1 MAVAHISNRM
11 KEKKDLTQEAFDR
24 LLDWL
29 DQDRN
34 RAGQKYE
41 VIRSRLIKVFVCRG
55 CIVPEELA
63 DETINRVAGKVQQI
77 SETYVGNPALYF
89 YGVAD
94 KIFLEYLRKMPA
106 PLPLSP
112 SGPSDER
119 NPKPCE
125 ELEPKHRCLD
135 QCVERLSAENRTL
148 ILVYYGGQGQAKIE
162 MRKELARR
170 LGIGANAL
178 WIRAHRI
185 REALRKCMGD
195 CLTRRQAQRNVFK
208 DERSNGSSQEVS

>member
-1 MAVAHISNRM
+1 MASIANRM

-63 DETINRVAGKVQQI
+63 DDTINRVAGKVQQI
-77 SETYVGNPALYF
+77 AETYVGNPALYF

-106 PLPLSP
+106 PLPLAP
-112 SGPSDER
+112 SGPGVECD
-119 NPKPCE
+119 PKPGE
-125 ELEPKHRCLD
+125 EAEPRHRCLD
-135 QCVERLSAENRTL
+135 RCVERLSAENRTL
-148 ILVYYGGQGQAKIE
+148 IMVYYGGQGQAKIN

-195 CLTRRQAQRNVFK
+195 CLTRKRMPGNVLK
-208 DERSNGSSQEVS
+208 DARSNGSSQEVS

>member
-1 MAVAHISNRM
+1 MVASIANRM

-41 VIRSRLIKVFVCRG
+41 VIRTRLIKVFVCRG

-77 SETYVGNPALYF
+77 AETYVGNPALYF

-106 PLPLSP
+106 PLPIRP
-112 SGPSDER
+112 SHLNQDCD
-119 NPKPCE
+119 PKPGE
-125 ELEPKHRCLD
+125 EPEPRHRCLD
-135 QCVERLSAENRTL
+135 QCVERLSGENRRL
-148 ILVYYGGQGQAKIE
+148 ILVYYGGRGQAKID

-185 REALRKCMGD
+185 REALRKCMCD
-195 CLTRRQAQRNVFK
+195 CLTRKKMPGNMLK
-208 DERSNGSSQEVS
+208 DARSNGSSQEVS

>member
-1 MAVAHISNRM
+1 MAVANIANRM

-41 VIRSRLIKVFVCRG
+41 VIRTRLIKVFVCRG

-77 SETYVGNPALYF
+77 AETYVGNPALYF

-106 PLPLSP
+106 PLPIHP
-112 SGPSDER
+112 SHPSEES
-119 NPKPCE
+119 NPNPGE

-135 QCVERLSAENRTL
+135 QCVERLSGENRRL

-185 REALRKCMGD
+185 REALRNCMCD
-195 CLTRRQAQRNVFK
+195 CLARTKMPGNMPK
-208 DERSNGSSQEVS
+208 DARSNGSSQEVS